1 MKTKYFFRQLEALDF
16 WCIVDNS
23 CGGQR
28 SRWAG
33 WQSLR
38 GTHPL
43 LWWHGHGS
51 CVRRYTY
58 LFWSGWWNV
67 LRWSWPYR
75 ETATRQ
81 NHAGNRGTY
90 GILCCR
96 KYKWCVLFWQ
106 CCMVLYNH
114 TPIGLLPCVLLGIF
128 ICPGQSVL
136 FRGSARR
143 ISWQGCCPL
152 TVNVIADFFKRT
164 LISWIIRDQGFGKVK
179 FIFKKAV
186 SFNCIKRGIAQKG
199 IGMKMRVH
207 CKVIWEYRF

>member
-114 TPIGLLPCVLLGIF
+114 TPIGLLPCTFGHIHLSRSERPF
-128 ICPGQSVL
+128 
-136 FRGSARR
+136 
-143 ISWQGCCPL
+143 SWQCPAYFMARL
-152 TVNVIADFFKRT
+152 
-164 LISWIIRDQGFGKVK
+164 L
-179 FIFKKAV
+179 
-186 SFNCIKRGIAQKG
+186 SFNRKRYSRLFQENSHFLDYKG
-199 IGMKMRVH
+199 SGLWKSEIH
-207 CKVIWEYRF
+207 L